1 MPDVYTGTS
10 ALSTDVAAY
19 DRLAYFGLRPQLFF
33 DQLANVKSTNATNP
47 GATVTFTKFTDMAD
61 ATTPLSEAVDVDA
74 VAIADTQVTVTL
86 QEYGNASIPTAKLR
100 ATSIIAID
108 PVIANLV
115 GYNAGR
121 SVDTIARNAA
131 VAGTNVRYVGQTS
144 RAAITAANVL
154 TAAEVRRARANL
166 EGADVMRKGGY
177 YAAII
182 HPDVSYDLTGE
193 TGAAAWR
200 DPHTYSQPREIWA
213 GEVGEFEGFRF
224 LVSSRAAVLTN
235 AGATST
241 VEVYQSLF
249 MGDQAIAK
257 GTSNGGGYG
266 PNPIV
271 VIGPVVDKLMRFRPI
286 GWKHFVGYGIF
297 RQESIRRV
305 ESASTLATNV

>member
-1 MPDVYTGTS
+1 MADVYTGTS

-19 DRLAYFGLRPQLFF
+19 DRLAYFGLRPNLFH
-33 DQLANVKSTNATNP
+33 DQLADVKSTDATNE
-47 GATVTFTKFTDMAD
+47 GATVTFTKFTEMAA

-74 VAIADTQVTVTL
+74 VAIADAQVTVTL
-86 QEYGNASIPTAKLR
+86 QEYGNAAIPTAKVR
-100 ATSIIAID
+100 ATSIIPID
-108 PVIANLV
+108 PVVANLV
-115 GYNAGR
+115 GYNAGL
-121 SVDTIARNAA
+121 SVDTLARTAV
-131 VAGTNVRYVGQTS
+131 VAGTNVRYVGQTA
-144 RAAITAANVL
+144 RNAITAANVL

-224 LVSSRAAVLTN
+224 LVTSRGSIVAN
-235 AGATST
+235 AGAGST
-241 VEVYQSLF
+241 VEVYLNLF
-249 MGDQAIAK
+249 MGAQALAK
-257 GTSNGGGYG
+257 GISRGGGYG
-266 PNPIV
+266 PNPVV

-297 RQESIRRV
+297 RQEAIRRV
-305 ESASTLATNV
+305 ESASTLATNT